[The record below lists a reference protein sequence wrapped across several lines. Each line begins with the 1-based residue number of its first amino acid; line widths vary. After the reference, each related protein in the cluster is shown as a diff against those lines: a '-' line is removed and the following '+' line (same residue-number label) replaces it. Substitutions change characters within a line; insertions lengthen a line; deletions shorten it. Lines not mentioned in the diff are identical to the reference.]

1 MKKFIFSNAL
11 WGILLSLLTLFFYFT
26 GSGIETI
33 ESKFYDFRSKLRA
46 ENLPKTEFAIIEID
60 DESISKIGRWPWS
73 RDKMSDMIVW
83 LSSAPSKPSV
93 IGLNILFSEE
103 EKNDGLKATQF
114 LKEKYTQL
122 LNDKKIKE
130 KGKDSEFL
138 KAVEKI
144 NQSMNMDSKLAKA
157 IIDAEN
163 VVLPMFMT
171 TDNLMNKPE
180 EAPSWIQ
187 KFALETEDSD
197 DDEGFLME
205 GSAMTVPIEV
215 LSSSAAG
222 IGHVNVFSE
231 PDGTIR
237 REYPFIAYD
246 MDVFPSFALEV
257 VRKHLKRNS
266 NEIIIMPGHGI
277 SIGKYTMPLDASSSM
292 LVSYNDGET
301 SFKTYSFYDV
311 INGKVVPEAFR
322 DKIVLIG
329 PTAQGIGSLY
339 VTPLEKNLSAVK
351 FTANIIENILHNNY
365 IVRPTWSFYAEL
377 ALIFLV
383 AIFITFIL
391 PKLKALIGAILAGVL
406 LGAMVAGGI
415 FLFVSKGEWLKVTHP
430 SFLLIAGYIFVV
442 SKRFFTTEKSKE
454 LVEVG
459 AIETNKM
466 LGLSF
471 QGQGMLDLSFE
482 KFRLCPIDDNMKDSL
497 YNLALDFERKRQF
510 NKAVAVYEHIS
521 KKDSK
526 YKDIDKKI
534 ETLQKA
540 SDGAVFGGSLAGPSS
555 DSTILVDGATT
566 TPTLGRYEISK
577 ELGKGAMGI
586 VYLGKDPQ
594 INRQVAIKTL
604 RFEEGIDEEQL
615 KALKERFF
623 REAQAAG
630 NLSHP
635 NIIKVYDAGEDQEI
649 AYMAIELL
657 KGEDLKTWTPKKN
670 LLPIDKVCEYIH
682 HCADALDYAHKN
694 GVIHRDIKPANIMLL
709 EDGNIR
715 IVDFGIARIQESSKT
730 ATGTVMGTPYYMSPE
745 QISGKKVDGRADIF
759 SLGVT
764 FFELLTGEKPW
775 KGGDAVG
782 TLFFQ
787 IASDPY
793 PDPIKIRPDLPKAIL
808 AIIDKALQKNPDERY
823 QEAGQMAADLKAV
836 IENKTPTNAGT
847 SSGQTAQTAAPQTA
861 KASVDAKPAVAAKTT
876 VQTSQPKPVLAIKPN
891 PAIQPQTKPTEAK
904 PIVTPKPAPAI
915 KQNPAMQTQVKPT
928 EAKPIITPKPAA
940 VAPTPVIKPSPTQPQ
955 VKPAETKPAINPVQS
970 KPAASPLTP
979 TEVPKP
985 NQTVKPAQ
993 AAPMASMTPALD
1005 PVAQPKIEVQEK
1017 PAALAPLQ
1025 APKPLTENAK
1035 NIKEISK
1042 VIPLTP
1048 PEKKEPINAPEQK
1061 SDGVLK
1067 PQTLTPEP
1075 LGKPAEKSTEIKK
1088 EPSAEQ
1094 QPAVVKSLEDTAPP
1108 EENTLELE
1116 PQQILGKNPT
1126 VAPSAEKNIPTI
1138 KKTEIPNEK
1147 DINNLGEGP
1156 VKQAPL
1162 SEALMGGQPS
1172 TTPAMETK
1180 PADIQE
1186 KTDKPDTNND
1196 STDGE
1201 EMAFE
1206 KTLPLIY
1213 PEEDEK

>member
-11 WGILLSLLTLFFYFT
+11 WGILLSFLTLFFYFT

-103 EKNDGLKATQF
+103 EKNDGLKATKF

-122 LNDKKIKE
+122 LDDKKIKE

-138 KAVEKI
+138 KAVEEI

-157 IIDAEN
+157 IIDADN
-163 VVLPMFMT
+163 VVLPMFMK
-171 TDNLMNKPE
+171 TDNLMTKPE
-180 EAPSWIQ
+180 DAPSWIQ

-197 DDEGFLME
+197 DEEGFIIE

-257 VRKHLKRNS
+257 VRKYLKRNS
-266 NEIIIMPGHGI
+266 DEIIIIPGHGI
-277 SIGKYTMPLDASSSM
+277 NIGKYTIPLDASSSM
-292 LVSYNDGET
+292 LVSYNDEET

-351 FTANIIENILHNNY
+351 FTANIVENILHNNY

-377 ALIFLV
+377 ALILLV
-383 AIFITFIL
+383 AIFIIFIL

-415 FLFVSKGEWLKVTHP
+415 FLFVSKGEWLKITHP
-430 SFLLIAGYIFVV
+430 SFLLIAGYIFIV

-521 KKDSK
+521 KKDPK

-540 SDGAVFGGSLAGPSS
+540 SDGAVFGGSLAGPSQ
-555 DSTILVDGATT
+555 DSTILVDGAST
-566 TPTLGRYEISK
+566 TPTLGRYEITK
-577 ELGKGAMGI
+577 ELGKGSMGI

-604 RFEEGIDEEQL
+604 RFEEGIDEAQL
-615 KALKERFF
+615 KALKDRFF

-657 KGEDLKTWTPKKN
+657 KGKDLKTWTPKKN
-670 LLPIDKVCEYIH
+670 LLPMDKVCEYIH

-730 ATGTVMGTPYYMSPE
+730 ATGTVLGTPYYMSPE

-764 FFELLTGEKPW
+764 LFELLTGEKPW

-793 PDPIKIRPDLPKAIL
+793 PDPLKIRPDLPKGIIAV
-808 AIIDKALQKNPDERY
+808 IDKALKKNPDERY
-823 QEAGQMAADLKAV
+823 QEAGQMAADIKAV
-836 IENKTPTNAGT
+836 MENKTPTNAGT
-847 SSGQTAQTAAPQTA
+847 PSGQTTQTTAPQTV
-861 KASVDAKPAVAAKTT
+861 KASLTKSMDAKPVAATKQPAMTT
-876 VQTSQPKPVLAIKPN
+876 VQTVQPKS
-891 PAIQPQTKPTEAK
+891 
-904 PIVTPKPAPAI
+904 
-915 KQNPAMQTQVKPT
+915 
-928 EAKPIITPKPAA
+928 
-940 VAPTPVIKPSPTQPQ
+940 APTIKLNPMQPQ
-955 VKPAETKPAINPVQS
+955 VKPAQAKPTITPVQS
-970 KPAASPLTP
+970 KPAVSPLTP
-979 TEVPKP
+979 AQAPKP
-985 NQTVKPAQ
+985 TQT
-993 AAPMASMTPALD
+993 APMASMTPALD
-1005 PVAQPKIEVQEK
+1005 PMAPPKTEVQTK
-1017 PAALAPLQ
+1017 PAALTPLQ
-1025 APKPLTENAK
+1025 TAKPLTESVK

-1048 PEKKEPINAPEQK
+1048 PEKKEPVNAPEKK
-1061 SDGVLK
+1061 SDELLK
-1067 PQTLTPEP
+1067 SQTLTPEP

-1088 EPSAEQ
+1088 EPSAAQ
-1094 QPAVVKSLEDTAPP
+1094 QPAVVKSLKDTAPQ
-1108 EENTLELE
+1108 EENSIKLE
-1116 PQQILGKNPT
+1116 PQQNLGKTQT
-1126 VAPSAEKNIPTI
+1126 VAPSAENNIPTI

-1162 SEALMGGQPS
+1162 SEALMGQPAS
-1172 TTPAMETK
+1172 LTPTTENK
-1180 PADIQE
+1180 PADTQE
-1186 KTDKPDTNND
+1186 PADKPDTNND
-1196 STDGE
+1196 STDGG
-1201 EMAFE
+1201 EMTFE

>member
-1 MKKFIFSNAL
+1 MKKLIFSNAL
-11 WGILLSLLTLFFYFT
+11 WGVLLSFLTLFFYFT
-26 GSGIETI
+26 GSGIETM

-73 RDKMSDMIVW
+73 RNKMSEMLVW
-83 LSSAPSKPSV
+83 LSSAPAKPSV
-93 IGLNILFSEE
+93 IGLNILFSED
-103 EKNDGLKATQF
+103 EKNEGLKATQL

-122 LNDKKIKE
+122 LQEKKIRE

-138 KAVEKI
+138 KTVDEI
-144 NQSMNMDSKLAKA
+144 NESMNMDAKLAAA
-157 IIDAEN
+157 ITNANN
-163 VVLPMFMT
+163 VILPMYMK
-171 TDNLMNKPE
+171 TDNLMTKPD
-180 EAPSWIQ
+180 EAPNWIK
-187 KFALETEDSD
+187 KFALSMDDFETEA
-197 DDEGFLME
+197 EEYILE

-215 LSSSAAG
+215 LSSSASG

-231 PDGTIR
+231 QDGTIR
-237 REYPFIAYD
+237 REYPFISYN
-246 MDVFPSFALEV
+246 MEVFPSFALEV
-257 VRKHLKRNS
+257 VRKHLKRSS
-266 NEIIIMPGHGI
+266 NEITVMPGQGI
-277 SIGKYTMPLDASSSM
+277 NIGKYTMPLDASSSM

-301 SFKTYSFYDV
+301 SFKSYSFYDV

-339 VTPLEKNLSAVK
+339 VTPLEKNLPAVK

-365 IVRPTWSFYAEL
+365 IIRPTWSFQAEL
-377 ALIFLV
+377 ALILLV
-383 AIFITFIL
+383 AIFITFVL
-391 PKLKALIGAILAGVL
+391 PRLKALLGAILAGL
-406 LGAMVAGGI
+406 ILGGMVAGGI
-415 FLFVSKGEWLKVTHP
+415 FLFVSNGEWIKVTHS

-521 KKDSK
+521 KKDPK
-526 YKDIDKKI
+526 YKDIHKKI

-540 SDGAVFGGSLAGPSS
+540 SDGAVFGGSLAGPSA
-555 DSTILVDGATT
+555 DSTILVDGAST
-566 TPTLGRYEISK
+566 TPTLGRYEITK

-586 VYLGKDPQ
+586 VYLGRDPQ

-615 KALKERFF
+615 KALKDRFF

-657 KGEDLKTWTPKKN
+657 KGEDLKIWTPKKN
-670 LLPIDKVCEYIH
+670 LLPMEKVLEYMYES
-682 HCADALDYAHKN
+682 ADALDYAHKN

-730 ATGTVMGTPYYMSPE
+730 ATGTVLGTPYYMSPE
-745 QISGKKVDGRADIF
+745 QIAGKKVDGRADIF

-764 FFELLTGEKPW
+764 LFELLTGEKPW

-793 PDPIKIRPDLPKAIL
+793 PDPAKIRPELPKGIL
-808 AIIDKALQKNPDERY
+808 AVIDKALQKNPDERY
-823 QEAGQMAADLKAV
+823 QEAGQMAEDIKAV
-836 IENKTPTNAGT
+836 MGNNTPKHTGT
-847 SSGQTAQTAAPQTA
+847 SSPQSTPSAATPETAKPVVKPKPAVTPTQTTAPAAAKPAMTTEQTQAPQPKPKPATQSENTAPKPAIAQPKTVIPTPTQTPKPTA
-861 KASVDAKPAVAAKTT
+861 KEPAVAPAIKPPPTQPPTPSPAIKPKPSAMEAPKPVEAKPAVENT
-876 VQTSQPKPVLAIKPN
+876 
-891 PAIQPQTKPTEAK
+891 
-904 PIVTPKPAPAI
+904 
-915 KQNPAMQTQVKPT
+915 
-928 EAKPIITPKPAA
+928 
-940 VAPTPVIKPSPTQPQ
+940 
-955 VKPAETKPAINPVQS
+955 AEQK
-970 KPAASPLTP
+970 KTP
-979 TEVPKP
+979 T
-985 NQTVKPAQ
+985 
-993 AAPMASMTPALD
+993 ASMTPALD
-1005 PVAQPKIEVQEK
+1005 PLTQVAQPIDENKTQS
-1017 PAALAPLQ
+1017 PNPAPLNAEQIKPSALEQ
-1025 APKPLTENAK
+1025 AMEDKPSAENIPPTESAQNIK
-1035 NIKEISK
+1035 NISQVNELK
-1042 VIPLTP
+1042 P
-1048 PEKKEPINAPEQK
+1048 PEKKEPAKAPEQK
-1061 SDGVLK
+1061 ADGILK
-1067 PQTLTPEP
+1067 PQTLQSAAPAQIN
-1075 LGKPAEKSTEIKK
+1075 KPQEKMPTEADVNK
-1088 EPSAEQ
+1088 
-1094 QPAVVKSLEDTAPP
+1094 
-1108 EENTLELE
+1108 
-1116 PQQILGKNPT
+1116 
-1126 VAPSAEKNIPTI
+1126 
-1138 KKTEIPNEK
+1138 
-1147 DINNLGEGP
+1147 LGEGE

-1162 SEALMGGQPS
+1162 SEALMGQPS
-1172 TTPAMETK
+1172 LAKQDMENKPAAPEQSQDNSANADNATPINSPDETK
-1180 PADIQE
+1180 TAEQNPAE
-1186 KTDKPDTNND
+1186 NTA
-1196 STDGE
+1196 SGE